1 MTHVVGTKDW
11 RDLLDVVITEARKPS
26 FYSDS
31 TR

>member
-1 MTHVVGTKDW
+1 MSHVVGTRDW
-11 RDLLDVVITEARKPS
+11 RDLLDVVVTEARKPS